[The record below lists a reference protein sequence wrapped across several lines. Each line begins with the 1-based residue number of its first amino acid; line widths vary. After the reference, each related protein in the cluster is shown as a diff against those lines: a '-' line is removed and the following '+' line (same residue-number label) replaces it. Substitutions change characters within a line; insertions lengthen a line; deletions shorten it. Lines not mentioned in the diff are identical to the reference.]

1 MAATHL
7 ERLGDY
13 QRRFADSLGEI
24 DPDLPIP
31 TCGDWTARDLALHL
45 ADIYTWAARRAG
57 GPKVRL
63 EPGDDLVAHYRTA
76 ASVLFTTLSE
86 LDPDEPCWTLLDD
99 DRPAEEPRVGTR
111 AFWHR
116 RQALETMVHLW
127 DLRTPAGLVTEF
139 SPEEWWDCA
148 DEVVTVMQPR
158 QVRLGRTAPPEVRVV
173 LTSGEAE
180 ELVVDAAEVSAPT
193 VRVSG
198 TAEQLALLLWGRRSA
213 ADLDVDGDRDALAA
227 ALKGIVP

>member
-1 MAATHL
+1 MPATHL

-13 QRRFADSLGEI
+13 QRRFADSLGEV
-24 DPDLPIP
+24 DADQPIP
-31 TCGDWTARDLALHL
+31 TCGEWTARDLALHL
-45 ADIYTWAARRAG
+45 AEIYTWAAHRAG

-86 LDPDEPCWTLLDD
+86 LDPSEPCWTLLDD
-99 DRPAEEPRVGTR
+99 DRSAEQPQLGTR

-127 DLRTPAGLVTEF
+127 DLRTPAGLATEF
-139 SPEEWWDCA
+139 SPQEWWDCA

-158 QVRLGRTAPPEVRVV
+158 QIRLGRIPAPSARIV
-173 LTSGEAE
+173 LVPS
-180 ELVVDAAEVSAPT
+180 DAAELVLAGAAPSAPT
-193 VRVSG
+193 VRVKG
-198 TAEQLALLLWGRRSA
+198 TAEDLARLLWGRRSA
-213 ADLDVDGDRDALAA
+213 DELDVEGDPDALAA
-227 ALKGIVP
+227 ALKGAVP